1 MNAVLNITAPIFFLI
16 LLGFIAIRF
25 KLLPKEALPAL
36 SKFVLYMA
44 LPSVMITKIAALDL
58 AAVINVPYML
68 VYALAGLTVFVVTLM
83 LARFVLK
90 ERWSTSGV
98 SAMGGMMPNSAFI
111 GFPILLQ
118 FLDTAPAQAFAMA
131 LVVEN
136 ILFLPLGL
144 IFVESVHGH
153 SGGTVKFVLAKVAK
167 RIATN
172 PIILA
177 VFFGVL
183 MSMLGLHFPR
193 AIGGGLELLAQAAAP
208 AALIVIGGSLV
219 GVVIKGDKL
228 RIGLVTSMKLIL
240 FPTMTFILLQF
251 FPAMPYHLKAGV
263 LVFSTVPM
271 FSVYPIIGGEYG
283 QRDFCASVLLVT
295 TILSFFS
302 ISLML
307 HYLS

>member
-16 LLGFIAIRF
+16 LLGYGAIRLH
-25 KLLPKEALPAL
+25 LLPKEALPAL
-36 SKFVLYMA
+36 SKFVLYLA
-44 LPSVMITKIAALDL
+44 LPAVMVTKISALDL
-58 AAVINVPYML
+58 AAVVNVPYMF
-68 VYALAGLTVFVVTLM
+68 VYAVAGLVAFSATL
-83 LARFVLK
+83 LIARNVLK
-90 ERWSTSGV
+90 EQWSTSAV

-111 GFPILLQ
+111 GFPVLLQ
-118 FLDTAPAQAFAMA
+118 FSDTAPAQAFAMA

-144 IFVESVHGH
+144 IFVESVYGH
-153 SGGTVKFVLAKVAK
+153 SDGAGKQVLIKVAK
-167 RIATN
+167 RVATN

-177 VFFGVL
+177 VFSGVI
-183 MSMLGLHFPR
+183 MSMLGLHFPSF
-193 AIGGGLELLAQAAAP
+193 IGGGLDLLAQAAAP

-219 GVVIKGDKL
+219 GVSIKGDKV
-228 RIGLVTSMKLIL
+228 RIALVTSMKLVL
-240 FPTMTFILLQF
+240 FPAVTLLLLQF
-251 FPAMPYHLKAGV
+251 FPTMPYHLKVGV

-271 FSVYPIIGGEYG
+271 FSVYPIVGGEYG

-307 HYLS
+307 NYLS